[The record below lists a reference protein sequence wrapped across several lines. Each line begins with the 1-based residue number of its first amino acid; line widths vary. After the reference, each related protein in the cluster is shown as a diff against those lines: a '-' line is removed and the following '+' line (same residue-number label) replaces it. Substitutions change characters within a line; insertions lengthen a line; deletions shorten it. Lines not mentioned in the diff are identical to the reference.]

1 MTRSL
6 RSFAMLVAALASAVA
21 YRGLVELAA
30 VAKPPRGIQAT
41 EGFLFE
47 PSSSSPWLIY
57 ACSVWLIG
65 ARLPRLRIL
74 AGTKGGG
81 ILSLALLL
89 LAAALGTWAPY
100 VGDPSL
106 LVPSLSLALLAA
118 AGLIG
123 GLPGMRTMLLPAAFL
138 LLAIPV
144 PATVLNQIAY
154 PAQIW
159 TADVTTAALDLA
171 GLQISSHADLIYY
184 RGRVFQVIESCSG
197 IRSVITM
204 VMAAVL
210 YQELFFRSRLQS
222 LLLITLAPA
231 VGVFI
236 NVVRVI
242 TIVLNPLA
250 EIASVHTLQ
259 GLAMISAG
267 VLVLAGIDRLLS
279 LGLAPKRRPTPTPSG
294 RTTTLLRWG
303 TLASI
308 LVVFAGA
315 SLAIPP
321 WEYDRVS
328 MRSLSRMPVEILGAS
343 ATNLR
348 IEKSYLGSTGY
359 SEWVHR
365 RYGAE
370 NDGIYLLVLGN
381 SRLDPRID
389 SLSVK
394 TAIPG
399 AGWKI
404 EERRS
409 IVFDDG
415 TEGEEFLVSSRR
427 GRRLVHHWRE
437 GFEPTALEVGRALL
451 NLDRSPLRRPGR
463 SLILRLSTPVS
474 RSEASR
480 SGARERLES
489 FGAEVRKATPG
500 IQQAVS
506 R

>member
-30 VAKPPRGIQAT
+30 VAKPPRGVQAT

-65 ARLPRLRIL
+65 ARLPRLRTV
-74 AGTKGGG
+74 AGTSGGG
-81 ILSLALLL
+81 GLATAMLLV
-89 LAAALGTWAPY
+89 AAALGIWAPY

-118 AGLIG
+118 AGLVA
-123 GLPGMRTMLLPAAFL
+123 GLPGMRAMLLPAAFL

-144 PATVLNQIAY
+144 PASVLNQIAY

-159 TADVTTAALDLA
+159 TADVTTAALDFV
-171 GLQISSHADLIYY
+171 GLSISSHADLIFY

-204 VMAAVL
+204 IMAAVL
-210 YQELFFRSRLQS
+210 YQELFFRSRRQS
-222 LLLITLAPA
+222 LLLIMLAPA

-250 EIASVHTLQ
+250 EIAGVHTLQ

-294 RTTTLLRWG
+294 RPTSLLRWG

-321 WEYDRVS
+321 WEFERVS
-328 MRSLSRMPVEILGAS
+328 MRSLSRVPIEIFGTRAKSL
-343 ATNLR
+343 T
-348 IEKSYLGSTGY
+348 IEKTYLGSTGY

-370 NDGIYLLVLGN
+370 NDGVYLL
-381 SRLDPRID
+381 
-389 SLSVK
+389 
-394 TAIPG
+394 
-399 AGWKI
+399 
-404 EERRS
+404 
-409 IVFDDG
+409 
-415 TEGEEFLVSSRR
+415 
-427 GRRLVHHWRE
+427 
-437 GFEPTALEVGRALL
+437 
-451 NLDRSPLRRPGR
+451 
-463 SLILRLSTPVS
+463 
-474 RSEASR
+474 
-480 SGARERLES
+480 
-489 FGAEVRKATPG
+489 
-500 IQQAVS
+500 
-506 R
+506 

>member
-6 RSFAMLVAALASAVA
+6 RHFAMLVAALASAVA

-30 VAKPPRGIQAT
+30 VAKPPRGVQAT

-74 AGTKGGG
+74 AGTTGG
-81 ILSLALLL
+81 STLAMLTLL
-89 LAAALGTWAPY
+89 LAAVLGSWAYY

-106 LVPSLSLALLAA
+106 LVPSFSLSLLGA
-118 AGLIG
+118 AGLVG

-144 PATVLNQIAY
+144 PASVLNQIAY

-159 TADVTTAALDLA
+159 TADVTTAALDFV
-171 GLQISSHADLIYY
+171 GLSISSHADLIFY

-210 YQELFFRSRLQS
+210 YQELFFRSRRQS
-222 LLLITLAPA
+222 LLLILLAPA

-250 EIASVHTLQ
+250 EIAGVHTLQ

-279 LGLAPKRRPTPTPSG
+279 LRLAPKRRPVPTPSG
-294 RTTTLLRWG
+294 RPTSLLRWG

-321 WEYDRVS
+321 WEFERVS
-328 MRSLSRMPVEILGAS
+328 MRSLSRVPTEIFGTRAKSL
-343 ATNLR
+343 T
-348 IEKSYLGSTGY
+348 IEKTYLGSTGY

-370 NDGIYLLVLGN
+370 NDGVYLLVLGN

-394 TAIPG
+394 TAIPA

-415 TEGEEFLVSSRR
+415 TEGEELLVSSRR

-437 GFEPTALEVGRALL
+437 GFEAPVFEVGRALL

-463 SLILRLSTPVS
+463 SLVLRVSTNVGRGEGS
-474 RSEASR
+474 REAASQ
-480 SGARERLES
+480 RLNL
-489 FGAEVRKATPG
+489 FGDEVRAQLPA
-500 IQQAVS
+500 IQQAILK
-506 R
+506 